1 MLASK
6 KMQAVDWQAQEGATL
21 ATGQSPA
28 DALRFQCAVPEQVDR
43 ITQLQRA
50 AIAAIPGGYYQK
62 PALSAWWRT
71 PAKGLD
77 KLIAAGRYYVVMDGE
92 RPLAG
97 AGWEPAGEREA
108 ALLRAVFVDP
118 AAAGHGLGAKCVACV
133 EAEAVAAG
141 YKRLLVPAALNAV
154 GFYVRLGYRMVGW
167 GQEEFEPGVVL
178 TYRRL
183 EKMLAQ

>member
-1 MLASK
+1 MIASRKSQPANQQADESAALA
-6 KMQAVDWQAQEGATL
+6 AAQLSAE
-21 ATGQSPA
+21 
-28 DALRFQCAVPEQVDR
+28 ALRFQCAVPEQVDR

-50 AIAAIPGGYYQK
+50 AIAAIPSGYYEK
-62 PALSAWWRT
+62 PTISAWWRT

-77 KLIAAGRYYVVMDGE
+77 SLIAAGRYYVIMEGD

-97 AGWEPAGEREA
+97 AGWEPSEEPDA

-118 AAAGHGLGAKCVACV
+118 AVAGHGLGAKCVARV
-133 EAEAVAAG
+133 EAEVSAAG

-154 GFYVRLGYRMVGW
+154 GFYVRLGYRMIGW
-167 GQEEFEPGVVL
+167 GQEAFEPGVVL

-183 EKMLAQ
+183 EKALVQ